1 MGFLEALTGKTKI
14 LSFEIL
20 IDSDNN
26 SIVNITEDV
35 PTVQLPDY
43 IRLWAHYQSK
53 IIYNLGF
60 PGNVSANIALG
71 AISKIAGEKFDENVD
86 CFNRAQLDDV
96 AKYTD
101 KISAITKRYYGEFFG
116 KGAMRRFI
124 KTHLPINGTEQEIV
138 YSAIALMQYCID
150 KIKHDPETL
159 AIFYDIILNMV
170 AIYNAGH
177 GGSIS
182 DVTGIPYSAYME
194 AIGALGD
201 YN

>member
-1 MGFLEALTGKTKI
+1 MGFLDALMGKTKI

-20 IDSDNN
+20 CDSENN
-26 SIVNITEDV
+26 ITVNISEDV

-60 PGNVSANIALG
+60 PNNVSANISLG
-71 AISKIAGEKFDENVD
+71 AIGKIAEEKFNENID
-86 CFNRAQLDDV
+86 CFKRAQLNDV
-96 AKYTD
+96 AQYTD
-101 KISAITKRYYGEFFG
+101 KISTITKRYHGEFFG
-116 KGAMRRFI
+116 KGATTRFI
-124 KTHLPINGTEQEIV
+124 KTHLPFDGTEQEVV

-150 KIKHDPETL
+150 KIKHDPEML
-159 AIFYDIILNMV
+159 DIFYDTNSNMV

-177 GGSIS
+177 GGSIG
-182 DVTGIPYSAYME
+182 DVAGIPYSAYME

-201 YN
+201 

>member
-1 MGFLEALTGKTKI
+1 MGFLEVLTGKIKI

-20 IDSDNN
+20 IDSANN
-26 SIVNITEDV
+26 ITVNITEEV

-60 PGNVSANIALG
+60 PRNVSANISLG
-71 AISKIAGEKFDENVD
+71 AISKIVETQFDDNVD
-86 CFNRAQLDDV
+86 CFKRAQLNDV
-96 AKYTD
+96 AQYTD
-101 KISAITKRYYGEFFG
+101 KISAITKRYHGEFFG
-116 KGAMRRFI
+116 KGATTRFI
-124 KTHLPINGTEQEIV
+124 KTHLPSDGTEQEIV
-138 YSAIALMQYCID
+138 YSAIALMQYCINKVKQD
-150 KIKHDPETL
+150 SEMLD
-159 AIFYDIILNMV
+159 IFYNTNLNMV

-177 GGSIS
+177 GGNLS

-201 YN
+201 